1 MIPAPYGGTKEKR
14 QFDRPPR
21 IARKSVSNFKSF
33 FQTGSLR
40 SIGESCSSFCSAS
53 LQNLSAVRG
62 LHSLTEAVLFLSL
75 TLLGLICSQ
84 HADTS
89 FKKNSCLQYLVNYKI
104 FLLNC
109 QYDFDIFLFFSLFL
123 LLYIVYRKQIS
134 VFSENNLRPLLLQL
148 HSVLSRGL

>member
-1 MIPAPYGGTKEKR
+1 MVLLEGIKLHKPLPLPSICRQAAHKLIADPAKFILIKKQKATETDADDMIPAPYGGTKEKR

-89 FKKNSCLQYLVNYKI
+89 FKKIVVCNI
-104 FLLNC
+104 LLIIR
-109 QYDFDIFLFFSLFL
+109 YF
-123 LLYIVYRKQIS
+123 Y
-134 VFSENNLRPLLLQL
+134 
-148 HSVLSRGL
+148 